1 MEVATT
7 LVMDKEDGVI
17 RILGI
22 QTMLE
27 EIGVTKVM
35 ETKVVGTNLTVTL
48 VQDINRVTEVA
59 P

>member
-1 MEVATT
+1 MAVATT

-17 RILGI
+17 RILGT

-27 EIGVTKVM
+27 AIGVTKVM

-48 VQDINRVTEVA
+48 VQDINRVTVVA

>member
-17 RILGI
+17 RILGT

-27 EIGVTKVM
+27 AIGATKVM
-35 ETKVVGTNLTVTL
+35 ETKVDGTNLTVTL
-48 VQDINRVTEVA
+48 VQDINKVMVVA